1 MLRREMD
8 AQERLPSKRSGR
20 KPSPR
25 TDAAER
31 EIRRW
36 MVQRH
41 HRPGDRLPPDVE
53 LARMLGVARSTVIAA
68 LDRLERD
75 GIIRR
80 RQGSGTFVEQAPFPS
95 EDGTGLETFEQTL
108 ALAVR
113 SGAALIVQDV
123 LVSPSIPAGA
133 QAANALDIVPG
144 TPITRLRLTA
154 GSNGNLAL
162 SSTVSVRSGAGL
174 EDIDDLEHRLR
185 TGESLIDLLAEAGTR
200 IAYARSEIT
209 ARILDPTDAIGA
221 RFEATAPLPALQI
234 TDVAF
239 RPNGSPVLQSV
250 DIMRADVGPL
260 RLIRQADLSRAAAP
274 QAIR

>member
-1 MLRREMD
+1 
-8 AQERLPSKRSGR
+8 
-20 KPSPR
+20 
-25 TDAAER
+25 
-31 EIRRW
+31 
-36 MVQRH
+36 
-41 HRPGDRLPPDVE
+41 
-53 LARMLGVARSTVIAA
+53 MLGVARSTVIAA

-162 SSTVSVRSGAGL
+162 SSTVSVRSDAGL
-174 EDIDDLEHRLR
+174 EEIGDLEHRLR
-185 TGESLIDLLAEAGTR
+185 TGESLIDLLAEAGTP

-209 ARILDPTDAIGA
+209 ARILDPSDAVGA
-221 RFEATAPLPALQI
+221 RFEATAPMPALQI
-234 TDVAF
+234 TDVAY
-239 RPNGSPVLQSV
+239 RPSGNPVLQSV